1 MSENKRIRRTSQ
13 QIADDISKQI
23 EALEQSITT
32 IEDKKKSL
40 LTEYEHKVETV
51 RARIKR
57 LEEKREAILAP
68 KKTARK
74 PRKSKKQKLEAIL
87 KQASK
92 SGLKPEEIALKLGI
106 DVGE

>member
-1 MSENKRIRRTSQ
+1 MSDNKRIRRTPQ
-13 QIADDISKQI
+13 QIADDFDEQI
-23 EALEQSITT
+23 EKLEQSVIN
-32 IEDKKKSL
+32 IESKKKMMMA
-40 LTEYEHKVETV
+40 EYDHKIDTV
-51 RARIKR
+51 RNRIKN
-57 LEEKREAILAP
+57 LEEKKAAVLAP
-68 KKTARK
+68 KKTTRK

>member
-1 MSENKRIRRTSQ
+1 MPENKRIRRTPQ
-13 QIADDISKQI
+13 QIADDMDEQI
-23 EALEQSITT
+23 EKLEQSLLN
-32 IEDKKKSL
+32 IENKKKL
-40 LTEYEHKVETV
+40 IMAEYDHKAETV
-51 RARIKR
+51 RHRIKAMQ
-57 LEEKREAILAP
+57 EKKAAILSP

-92 SGLKPEEIALKLGI
+92 AGLKPEEIAIKLGI